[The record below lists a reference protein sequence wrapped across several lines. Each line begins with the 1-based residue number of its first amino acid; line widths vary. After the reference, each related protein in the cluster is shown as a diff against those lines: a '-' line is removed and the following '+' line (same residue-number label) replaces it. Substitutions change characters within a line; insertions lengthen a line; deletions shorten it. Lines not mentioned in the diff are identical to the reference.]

1 MSYKLKDLSS
11 SPRTDKKKKKKSLV
25 CWCVLVIPVVK
36 TEMASQLPVA
46 CQLSSLAYLVGEFQ
60 ANERDCLK
68 NGGRFI

>member
-1 MSYKLKDLSS
+1 
-11 SPRTDKKKKKKSLV
+11 
-25 CWCVLVIPVVK
+25 VLVIPVVK